1 MNSDSKEYPTNY
13 PADAIAILDSMSVTK
28 GKGVE
33 LVGSMSLRSQQY
45 AGDYDANDMIKMN
58 MKTDKDALDHCASL
72 FKEAIRRT
80 SKIANAYIGDIKCGE
95 VAEWRVFG
103 SDKDTRVHNGQVV
116 GYNAETSRSKVR
128 GLHKAQIITPTEEK
142 EALALLPS
150 NPTPLQLVKAKD
162 SIKFHI
168 VRWSV
173 AEVLEGEKRLKDGR
187 TYTLQDG
194 FSSHGITKVD
204 VVAWVQN
211 NRYTEFAMIYFL
223 FNHGKALNPMKFDYE
238 DSLKESILYYQSEG
252 MYFKVLKRLFSLA
265 KFKDD
270 KTQMEKLTEVLN
282 SDLGRLYHIVS
293 DIRTL
298 EFLLEEQSKLRMSDI
313 KFEIDQFKGRMANIY
328 ALDPFLKKEFVFL
341 GYINSALKSTSS
353 KQLLGVLKS
362 MEKALSDI
370 LGKASQKFVGGKIS
384 RETLDKNFAFPS
396 PTYPQGVSKFVG
408 EILGNAYHYLQ
419 NRSAVERSASLGL
432 RQLANDILEA
442 DYEKNK
448 EKMDGTEREK
458 VARLKASHQKAID
471 TQEAKLLEQ
480 IPTIAQFYNSD
491 LKSIVTKIAKLY
503 DDNYDLVKKF
513 LEENPDIK
521 VNKKGVESR
530 AVEWALRN
538 KEALKKT
545 KIGDHFYWEKQP
557 TLDKL
562 ESGEET
568 ATKTVRAKTEA
579 RATEKLGSFV
589 SILKPK
595 ARASVAENKRI
606 EEEKKKAE
614 EAEKKRKA
622 EQSARDR
629 ARVLEMEKAK
639 RAEQSA
645 KDRLKAEEQKRIK
658 EDERLAKEKADAEAR
673 AATKKAK
680 TTARVKKAKAEAN
693 ASDEAMKMIEDFDRQ
708 VKAESEAFKNKV
720 TKVYRR
726 LAEQELQR
734 ALKRT
739 QEKRGLTLSKAVE
752 AIDNSIIKID
762 AIAEG
767 VASEIASAT
776 VRDMKLNDKE
786 TDELMKT
793 FPSEELVA
801 ILKEEWEKIK
811 SEIPSDTGVL
821 GSISNFIGS
830 MMGTK

>member
-45 AGDYDANDMIKMN
+45 AGDYDANDIIEMK
-58 MKTDKDALDHCASL
+58 MKTDKDTLDHCASL

-128 GLHKAQIITPTEEK
+128 DLRKAQIITPTEEK

-194 FSSHGITKVD
+194 FSSHGLTKVD

-223 FNHGKALNPMKFDYE
+223 FNNGKALNPMKFDYE
-238 DSLKESILYYQSEG
+238 DSLKESILYYASEG
-252 MYFKVLKRLFSLA
+252 MYFKVLKRMFSLA

-270 KTQMEKLTEVLN
+270 KKQMEKLTEILN

-298 EFLLEEQSKLRMSDI
+298 VFLLEEQSKLRMSDI

-341 GYINSALKSTSS
+341 GYISSALKATSS

-362 MEKALSDI
+362 MDKAMSDI
-370 LGKASQKFVGGKIS
+370 LGKASQKFSGGKID
-384 RETLDKNFAFPS
+384 RDTLDKNFAFPS

-419 NRSAVERSASLGL
+419 NRSAVERAASLGL

-442 DYEKNK
+442 EFEKNK
-448 EKMDGTEREK
+448 ATMSGVERATVIK
-458 VARLKASHQKAID
+458 KKANHQKAID
-471 TQEAKLLEQ
+471 IQEIKLLEQ
-480 IPTIAQFYNSD
+480 KPTIAEFYDAD
-491 LKSIVTKIAKLY
+491 LKSVMTKITELY
-503 DDNYDLVKKF
+503 DGNHRLAKKF
-513 LEENPDIK
+513 VEDNPDIK
-521 VNKKGVESR
+521 MYKKGVESR

-538 KEALKKT
+538 KADLKK
-545 KIGDHFYWEKQP
+545 GVNPYWKDQP
-557 TLDKL
+557 TLDKA
-562 ESGEET
+562 ESSEEI
-568 ATKTVRAKTEA
+568 ATKTVSES
-579 RATEKLGSFV
+579 RATKKLGSFV
-589 SILKPK
+589 SIVKPK
-595 ARASVAENKRI
+595 ATATVVEKKRVAEQKR
-606 EEEKKKAE
+606 KAE
-614 EAEKKRKA
+614 EAERKQRAEQSARDRERVAKEKA
-622 EQSARDR
+622 EQSARDKLR
-629 ARVLEMEKAK
+629 ALEE
-639 RAEQSA
+639 
-645 KDRLKAEEQKRIK
+645 KRIK
-658 EDERLAKEKADAEAR
+658 EEERLAKEKADAEAK
-673 AATKKAK
+673 ATITKAK
-680 TTARVKKAKAEAN
+680 TKAKIKKAEAKVD
-693 ASDEAMKMIEDFDRQ
+693 ADLEILEAFGK
-708 VKAESEAFKNKV
+708 ESELE
-720 TKVYRR
+720 RQR
-726 LAEQELQR
+726 LAEKKEAQR
-734 ALKRT
+734 QNFLHLMRERLEEVIGQNIDNAKKANDTASLTIIKNTFTSDKPADRSRLRGFLNAVMDTT
-739 QEKRGLTLSKAVE
+739 QKLYIASFPEDTEVDITIPFEEAE
-752 AIDNSIIKID
+752 AIGKEVYKSVTKD
-762 AIAEG
+762 EG
-767 VASEIASAT
+767 LLSS
-776 VRDMKLNDKE
+776 
-786 TDELMKT
+786 
-793 FPSEELVA
+793 
-801 ILKEEWEKIK
+801 
-811 SEIPSDTGVL
+811 
-821 GSISNFIGS
+821 IGS
-830 MMGTK
+830 FFSGMMGTK